1 MSGGLALSAFLL
13 VAPAQAAL
21 APAPG
26 VFLVAK
32 PSIDGGPFG
41 NSVVLLLRHGNE
53 GTLGLIVNRMTEIP
67 LAEALPDL
75 STEKAEGHDLYFGG
89 PVALNGLLYL
99 FRSAEPR
106 KTASRVMDD
115 VHFSGDKELLDRLL
129 DEKFNRNEL
138 HLYLG
143 HAGWAAGQLMSELAR
158 GDWDLVRADVFTI
171 FQADPEKLWDELTSE
186 NAVVIASAYSVPQ
199 GSSDK

>member
-1 MSGGLALSAFLL
+1 MSGCLALSAFLL
-13 VAPAQAAL
+13 AVPAQAVP

-41 NSVVLLLRHGNE
+41 HSVVLLLDHGND

-67 LAEALPDL
+67 LAEVLPEL
-75 STEKAEGHDLYFGG
+75 STEKAAGHDLYFGG
-89 PVALNGLLYL
+89 PVALNSLLYL

-106 KTASRVMDD
+106 KTAIRVMDG
-115 VHFSGDKELLDRLL
+115 VYFSGDKELLDLLL

-158 GDWDLVRADVFTI
+158 GDWDLVRADAFTI
-171 FQADPEKLWDELTSE
+171 FQADPEKMWDELTSE
-186 NAVVIASAYSVPQ
+186 NAAVIASARSVPQ
-199 GSSDK
+199 VSTDK

>member
-1 MSGGLALSAFLL
+1 MSGVLALSAFLL
-13 VAPAQAAL
+13 AATAQAVP

-32 PSIDGGPFG
+32 PSIDRGPFWH
-41 NSVVLLLRHGNE
+41 SVVLLLRHGND
-53 GTLGLIVNRMTEIP
+53 GTLGLIVNRTTEIP
-67 LAEALPDL
+67 LAEALPGL
-75 STEKAEGHDLYFGG
+75 STQEAEGHDLYFGG
-89 PVALNGLLYL
+89 PVALDSLLYL

-106 KTASRVMDD
+106 KTASEVMDN

-129 DEKFNRNEL
+129 DEKVKRNEL

-143 HAGWAAGQLMSELAR
+143 HAGWTAGQLVNELAR
-158 GDWDLVRADVFTI
+158 GDWDMVRADAFTI

-186 NAVVIASAYSVPQ
+186 NTAFVASAYSPFVQ
-199 GSSDK
+199 R